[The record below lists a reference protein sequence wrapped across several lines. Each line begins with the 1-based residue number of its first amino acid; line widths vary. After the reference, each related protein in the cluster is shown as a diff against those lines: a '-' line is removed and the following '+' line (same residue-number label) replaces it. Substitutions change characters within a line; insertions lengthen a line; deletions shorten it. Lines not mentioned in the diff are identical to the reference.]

1 MKLVLGY
8 DIGSS
13 SIKASLVDVS
23 NGKCL
28 INDYSPKTEMKI
40 ESIKNGFAEQ
50 DVEEWWK
57 HVKEVT
63 KQLLHYLQKN
73 NIPITS
79 IQSIGIS
86 YQMHG
91 IVLIDSKGNV
101 LRKSIIWCDSR
112 GVEYGKQAE
121 EVIGK
126 EFCQKHLLNL
136 PGNFT
141 ATKLYW
147 IKENEPEIFQSIY
160 KVLLPGDYIAYRMTG
175 KPYTTQ
181 SGLSEGMLWDYEQK
195 RISQEMLDWLGLRED
210 QFGEIIPT
218 FGYQGELLEQQAKE
232 LGLISGIPIT
242 YRAGDQP
249 NNAFSLGVLHPGEVA
264 STAGTSG
271 VVYGITDKQIQDS
284 LSRINA
290 FLHVNNSILSQRIGM
305 LLCING
311 TGCLYSYLK
320 KLFGIDYNE
329 MNEEADKIPIGSDGL
344 IILPFGNGS
353 ERMLENKSIG
363 CSIEGLNF
371 NIHSRNHIIR
381 AAQEGIVCAFAYGIE
396 QMRSMGMKI
405 EKIKAGKSNLFKS
418 ELFVKTLAGI
428 TNTTIEL
435 YNTDGSIGAALASG
449 VGCKLFQSPEDAI
462 SSLEKISSISIPIE
476 DQIQYQ
482 RLYSEWKQVLL
493 KKLNC

>member
-1 MKLVLGY
+1 
-8 DIGSS
+8 
-13 SIKASLVDVS
+13 
-23 NGKCL
+23 
-28 INDYSPKTEMKI
+28 
-40 ESIKNGFAEQ
+40 
-50 DVEEWWK
+50 
-57 HVKEVT
+57 
-63 KQLLHYLQKN
+63 
-73 NIPITS
+73 
-79 IQSIGIS
+79 
-86 YQMHG
+86 
-91 IVLIDSKGNV
+91 
-101 LRKSIIWCDSR
+101 
-112 GVEYGKQAE
+112 
-121 EVIGK
+121 
-126 EFCQKHLLNL
+126 
-136 PGNFT
+136 
-141 ATKLYW
+141 
-147 IKENEPEIFQSIY
+147 
-160 KVLLPGDYIAYRMTG
+160 
-175 KPYTTQ
+175 
-181 SGLSEGMLWDYEQK
+181 
-195 RISQEMLDWLGLRED
+195 MLDWLGFRED
-210 QFGEIIPT
+210 QFGEIVPT

-290 FLHVNNSILSQRIGM
+290 FLHVNNSFLSQRIGM

-449 VGCKLFQSPEDAI
+449 VGCELFQSPEDAI